1 MKPFEKVRSSEMKL
15 VDLLHRIKSVNDYF
29 LYWNNVITKF
39 SLVSLLSKPSANAS
53 FNSGRGVK
61 KPIEALATPSAKP
74 VTKGRMALNKPVR
87 HTKMSFWVSAN

>member
-15 VDLLHRIKSVNDYF
+15 VDLLHRIKSVNDCF

-39 SLVSLLSKPSANAS
+39 SSVSLLSKPSANAS

-61 KPIEALATPSAKP
+61 KPIEALGDFFDQTCN
-74 VTKGRMALNKPVR
+74 KGEVGKLKGTA
-87 HTKMSFWVSAN
+87 